1 MNPEHARDERY
12 PAQNQPI
19 TLIFDGKHA
28 LSNETPMD
36 SQSLKG
42 TPAVAASDTQ
52 SSAARAVAGL
62 ENHTPMMQQ
71 YLRLV

>member
-1 MNPEHARDERY
+1 MENTPV
-12 PAQNQPI
+12 
-19 TLIFDGKHA
+19 
-28 LSNETPMD
+28 SNETPMD

-42 TPAVAASDTQ
+42 TPAAAASDTK

-71 YLRLV
+71 YPRLS

>member
-1 MNPEHARDERY
+1 MRGTNVIPPKTNRLRSFLMENT
-12 PAQNQPI
+12 PV
-19 TLIFDGKHA
+19 
-28 LSNETPMD
+28 SNETPMD

-71 YLRLV
+71 YLRPI